1 MCFHLYAPIMLR
13 QMETSL
19 YCLQCFKLQNY
30 IFFFKYRKQAKE
42 NILLYIY
49 NVQVLHNLNHAWYK
63 KSGRNISRLAN
74 PQRMDLFW
82 SLLLVEQSIHG
93 LCLCG
98 INLSLG
104 SSLGSIYLSLSLCF
118 SSINL

>member
-1 MCFHLYAPIMLR
+1 
-13 QMETSL
+13 METSL

-63 KSGRNISRLAN
+63 KKREIPPAYTFTKYVIILCYYHLLSKASTAFAFAASTSAFAFALAA
-74 PQRMDLFW
+74 
-82 SLLLVEQSIHG
+82 STSA
-93 LCLCG
+93 
-98 INLSLG
+98 
-104 SSLGSIYLSLSLCF
+104 
-118 SSINL
+118 